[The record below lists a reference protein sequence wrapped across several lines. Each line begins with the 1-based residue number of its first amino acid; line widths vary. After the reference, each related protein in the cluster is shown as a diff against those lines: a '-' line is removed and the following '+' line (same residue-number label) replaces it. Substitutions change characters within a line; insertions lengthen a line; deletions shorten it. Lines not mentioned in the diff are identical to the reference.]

1 MQHKIYFIS
10 DIHLGAKVI
19 EDVRSHEKKLVDWL
33 SLVSKDASKIIFL
46 GDVFDF
52 WFEYKTVVPKGFVRF
67 FGKVA
72 ELIDQGIEVHFFIG
86 NHDIWA
92 FDYFQKEIGMIVHYH
107 PMEVE
112 WLGKKLYLAHGDGL
126 YDNDKG
132 FKFIRRIFHSSFFQN
147 LFSAIPSSWGQ
158 NFGYNWSEQSRL
170 KVIKTDNSF
179 KGEANENLVRYSK
192 KYIETRDVDF
202 LVYGHRHL
210 DLKLQISKKSQ
221 MIILGDFYSIFS
233 YGVFDGIDF
242 NLEYF

>member
-1 MQHKIYFIS
+1 MRNKIYFIS

-19 EDVRSHEKKLVDWL
+19 KDKKSHEKKVIDWL
-33 SLVSKDASKIIFL
+33 NHIAGDASKIVFL

-52 WFEYKTVVPKGFVRF
+52 WFEYKTVVPKGYVRF

-72 ELIDQGIEVHFFIG
+72 ELIDRGVEVHFFIG

-92 FDYFQKEIGMIVHYH
+92 FDYFEKEIGMIVHYH
-107 PMEVE
+107 PLEVE
-112 WLGKKLYLAHGDGL
+112 WMNRKFYLAHGDGL
-126 YDNDKG
+126 DDQDKG
-132 FKFIRRIFHSSFFQN
+132 FKFIRTIFHSRFFQHI
-147 LFSAIPSSWGQ
+147 FSAIPSSWGQ
-158 NFGYNWSEQSRL
+158 NFGFSWSEQSRL
-170 KVIKTDNSF
+170 KVMRTDNSF

-192 KYIETRDVDF
+192 KFVETNPIDY
-202 LVYGHRHL
+202 LIYGHRHL
-210 DLKLQISKKSQ
+210 DLKLQLTKKSQ

>member
-1 MQHKIYFIS
+1 MNKRIYFIS

-19 EDVRSHEKKLVDWL
+19 EDKKSHEKKVVDWL
-33 SLVSKDASKIIFL
+33 NHVSNDAAKIIFL

-67 FGKVA
+67 FGKVS
-72 ELIDQGIEVHFFIG
+72 ELIDKGVEIHFFTG

-92 FDYFQKEIGMIVHYH
+92 FEYFEKEIGMIVHH
-107 PMEVE
+107 QPLEVN
-112 WLGKKLYLAHGDGL
+112 WLGKKFYLAHGDGL

-132 FKFIRRIFHSSFFQN
+132 FKFISKLFHSPFFQSV
-147 LFSAIPSSWGQ
+147 FSAVPSTMGQ
-158 NFGYNWSEQSRL
+158 KFGYKWSEQSRI
-170 KVIKTDNSF
+170 KVMKSDNSF
-179 KGEANENLVRYSK
+179 KGEDKENLVRYSK
-192 KYIETRDVDF
+192 KILETTTYDY
-202 LVYGHRHL
+202 LIYGHRHL
-210 DLKLQISKKSQ
+210 DLKLQLSKKSQ